1 MFARICVFEAFY
13 SFAIYTTLCTDSSSW
28 KARNFGKNQ
37 AVSCDGQLLREKKKR
52 TMSFRGDGDVM
63 VDALIKASEDQKC
76 ASAAPLPG
84 AGRDLVPFDF
94 EAHNQNTMSNYN
106 SSTPLLVGVDP
117 RLRAHQ
123 VCAPQ
128 VPTGGH
134 AAAAAKLS
142 NSAPLETTTNNGH
155 HTKGNN
161 NNSNKGKSNK
171 NNNNNSTRNDYNEP
185 KYAGASFTN
194 SPDPDVVPLP
204 SFLKTIP
211 GAQAAMARRNSSQN
225 SLSSS
230 AGSSPPTTTASANS
244 LMQNLLSRS
253 PPPQQHQRPPMSGQ
267 ALLGS
272 LLGGGMPTPPQ
283 HHQHH
288 APTPTK
294 SVLNDL
300 FGGDRNGGNGGIQLQ
315 PYIGP
320 DGSQQ
325 YPNIPEPANHDF
337 QMMMAK
343 LSGSHR

>member
-1 MFARICVFEAFY
+1 
-13 SFAIYTTLCTDSSSW
+13 
-28 KARNFGKNQ
+28 
-37 AVSCDGQLLREKKKR
+37 
-52 TMSFRGDGDVM
+52 M

-94 EAHNQNTMSNYN
+94 EAHNQNTTSNYN

-161 NNSNKGKSNK
+161 NNKGKSNK

-225 SLSSS
+225 
-230 AGSSPPTTTASANS
+230 
-244 LMQNLLSRS
+244 
-253 PPPQQHQRPPMSGQ
+253 
-267 ALLGS
+267 
-272 LLGGGMPTPPQ
+272 
-283 HHQHH
+283 
-288 APTPTK
+288 
-294 SVLNDL
+294 
-300 FGGDRNGGNGGIQLQ
+300 
-315 PYIGP
+315 
-320 DGSQQ
+320 
-325 YPNIPEPANHDF
+325 
-337 QMMMAK
+337 
-343 LSGSHR
+343 

>member
-1 MFARICVFEAFY
+1 
-13 SFAIYTTLCTDSSSW
+13 
-28 KARNFGKNQ
+28 
-37 AVSCDGQLLREKKKR
+37 
-52 TMSFRGDGDVM
+52 MSFRGDGDVM

-161 NNSNKGKSNK
+161 NNKGKSNK

-300 FGGDRNGGNGGIQLQ
+300 FGGDRNGGGNGGIQLQ
-315 PYIGP
+315 PYRGP

>member
-1 MFARICVFEAFY
+1 
-13 SFAIYTTLCTDSSSW
+13 
-28 KARNFGKNQ
+28 
-37 AVSCDGQLLREKKKR
+37 
-52 TMSFRGDGDVM
+52 M

-94 EAHNQNTMSNYN
+94 EAHNQNTTSNYN

-161 NNSNKGKSNK
+161 NNKGKSNK

-230 AGSSPPTTTASANS
+230 AGSSPPTTTASATRA
-244 LMQNLLSRS
+244 SRA
-253 PPPQQHQRPPMSGQ
+253 RPSSRAIARAVARAGAVWRRASG
-267 ALLGS
+267 AAR
-272 LLGGGMPTPPQ
+272 PTDRVR
-283 HHQHH
+283 
-288 APTPTK
+288 PTACMRK
-294 SVLNDL
+294 
-300 FGGDRNGGNGGIQLQ
+300 Q
-315 PYIGP
+315 
-320 DGSQQ
+320 
-325 YPNIPEPANHDF
+325 
-337 QMMMAK
+337 
-343 LSGSHR
+343 

>member
-1 MFARICVFEAFY
+1 
-13 SFAIYTTLCTDSSSW
+13 
-28 KARNFGKNQ
+28 
-37 AVSCDGQLLREKKKR
+37 
-52 TMSFRGDGDVM
+52 MSFRGDGDIM
-63 VDALIKASEDQKC
+63 VDALIKASEEQKC
-76 ASAAPLPG
+76 VSAEPLPG

-94 EAHNQNTMSNYN
+94 EAHNHHVDGNNSN
-106 SSTPLLVGVDP
+106 TPLLVGVDP

-142 NSAPLETTTNNGH
+142 NSAPLEATA
-155 HTKGNN
+155 KGNN
-161 NNSNKGKSNK
+161 NNKGKSNK
-171 NNNNNSTRNDYNEP
+171 NKNNNRNDDEP

-211 GAQAAMARRNSSQN
+211 GAQAAMARRNSSHN

-230 AGSSPPTTTASANS
+230 AGSSPPTTTTANANN

-253 PPPQQHQRPPMSGQ
+253 PPPPQQQQHQQPPMSGQ

-272 LLGGGMPTPPQ
+272 LLGGGTPAPPQ
-283 HHQHH
+283 HHHQHKPPP
-288 APTPTK
+288 PTP

-300 FGGDRNGGNGGIQLQ
+300 FGGNRNGGVQLQ
-315 PYIGP
+315 PYRGP

-343 LSGSHR
+343 LSGSQR

>member
-1 MFARICVFEAFY
+1 
-13 SFAIYTTLCTDSSSW
+13 
-28 KARNFGKNQ
+28 
-37 AVSCDGQLLREKKKR
+37 
-52 TMSFRGDGDVM
+52 M

-94 EAHNQNTMSNYN
+94 EAHNQNTTSNYN

-230 AGSSPPTTTASANS
+230 AGSSPPTTTASEQLDAEFTLPLAAS
-244 LMQNLLSRS
+244 TTTSAAADEWPSFTWKFARWRHAHAAATPSTSCTDTDKKRIERS
-253 PPPQQHQRPPMSGQ
+253 VWR
-267 ALLGS
+267 
-272 LLGGGMPTPPQ
+272 
-283 HHQHH
+283 
-288 APTPTK
+288 
-294 SVLNDL
+294 
-300 FGGDRNGGNGGIQLQ
+300 R
-315 PYIGP
+315 
-320 DGSQQ
+320 
-325 YPNIPEPANHDF
+325 
-337 QMMMAK
+337 
-343 LSGSHR
+343 

>member
-1 MFARICVFEAFY
+1 M
-13 SFAIYTTLCTDSSSW
+13 
-28 KARNFGKNQ
+28 
-37 AVSCDGQLLREKKKR
+37 
-52 TMSFRGDGDVM
+52 
-63 VDALIKASEDQKC
+63 
-76 ASAAPLPG
+76 
-84 AGRDLVPFDF
+84 PFDF
-94 EAHNQNTMSNYN
+94 EAHNHQVDGNNSN
-106 SSTPLLVGVDP
+106 TPLLVGVDP

-142 NSAPLETTTNNGH
+142 NSAPLETTA
-155 HTKGNN
+155 KGNN
-161 NNSNKGKSNK
+161 NNKGKSNK
-171 NNNNNSTRNDYNEP
+171 NKNNNRNDDEP

-211 GAQAAMARRNSSQN
+211 GAQAAMARRNSSHN

-230 AGSSPPTTTASANS
+230 AGSSPPTTTTANANN

-253 PPPQQHQRPPMSGQ
+253 PPPPQQQQQHQQPPMSGQ

-272 LLGGGMPTPPQ
+272 LLGGGTPAPPQ
-283 HHQHH
+283 HHQHKPPP
-288 APTPTK
+288 PTP

-300 FGGDRNGGNGGIQLQ
+300 FGGNRNGGVQLQ
-315 PYIGP
+315 PYRGP

-343 LSGSHR
+343 LSGSQR

>member
-1 MFARICVFEAFY
+1 
-13 SFAIYTTLCTDSSSW
+13 
-28 KARNFGKNQ
+28 
-37 AVSCDGQLLREKKKR
+37 
-52 TMSFRGDGDVM
+52 M

-161 NNSNKGKSNK
+161 NNNNSNSNKGKSNK

-194 SPDPDVVPLP
+194 SPDPDVVPMP

-225 SLSSS
+225 SFCLLYT
-230 AGSSPPTTTASANS
+230 SP
-244 LMQNLLSRS
+244 S
-253 PPPQQHQRPPMSGQ
+253 PR
-267 ALLGS
+267 
-272 LLGGGMPTPPQ
+272 
-283 HHQHH
+283 
-288 APTPTK
+288 
-294 SVLNDL
+294 D
-300 FGGDRNGGNGGIQLQ
+300 
-315 PYIGP
+315 
-320 DGSQQ
+320 
-325 YPNIPEPANHDF
+325 PE
-337 QMMMAK
+337 
-343 LSGSHR
+343 